1 MQKPLT
7 SSISERALLLLE
19 IIANSAEPPTLNE
32 LMAAAGLPKA
42 TTHRFLSLLERL
54 GFAQRSL
61 DGKRYEVGH
70 RLTSLAIQ
78 AMQHSLQSAP
88 RRAILT
94 ALVNEIGETCNLNM
108 LDGLQMIYLDR
119 VESDWPLQYRL
130 KIGSHVPLHCTA
142 SGKLFLSLAPASLRQ
157 TLYQSGSLERHT
169 PRTITDPAQLEV
181 ALEKIR
187 KSGVGT
193 DNEEF
198 IEGMTA
204 TSVPVRDSKGN
215 ICAAVA
221 VHGPVNRL
229 PFSRAMALVPAL
241 NKAASAIERTF
252 HAPAAAQVSLMKRRR
267 NA

>member
-1 MQKPLT
+1 MPAQVT
-7 SSISERALLLLE
+7 TSISERALLMLE
-19 IIANSAEPPTLNE
+19 IIASADSAPTLND
-32 LMAAAGLPKA
+32 LMAATRLPKA
-42 TTHRFLSLLERL
+42 TAHRFVSLLERL
-54 GFAQRSL
+54 GFARRSF

-119 VESDWPLQYRL
+119 VESNWPLQYRL
-130 KIGSHVPLHCTA
+130 TIGSHVPLHCTA
-142 SGKLFLSLAPASLRQ
+142 SGKLFLSLSPVSLRRS
-157 TLYQSGSLERHT
+157 LFAMRSLERHT
-169 PRTITDPAQLEV
+169 PRTITDPK
-181 ALEKIR
+181 ALEAALDKI
-187 KSGVGT
+187 KKTEIGT

-204 TSVPVRDSKGN
+204 TAVPVRDQSGK
-215 ICAAVA
+215 ICATIA

-229 PFSRAMALVPAL
+229 PFSRAMALVPSL
-241 NKAASAIERTF
+241 RKAAHAVEQTF
-252 HAPAAAQVSLMKRRR
+252 ASPSGEKREAKTSKRK
-267 NA
+267 